1 MKDQEEIK
9 KEQHHFQKEKII
21 LLNTFFM
28 KSIIKS
34 IVFLFIT
41 LVFSIVFLFTV
52 IGISDIDQTLKI
64 SLISMLATYILTMSK
79 TIIDKILSLITYLI
93 QLLSEEQRGFNKN
106 IGIEIDDVEF
116 ETTSDTK

>member
-1 MKDQEEIK
+1 MNNQKKIK

-21 LLNTFFM
+21 LLNNFFM

-34 IVFLFIT
+34 IIFLFIT
-41 LVFSIVFLFTV
+41 FVFSIVFLFT
-52 IGISDIDQTLKI
+52 IIEISDIDQTLKI
-64 SLISMLATYILTMSK
+64 SLISMLATYTLTMSK
-79 TIIDKILSLITYLI
+79 TIIDKVLSLITYLI

-106 IGIEIDDVEF
+106 IGIEIDEVEF